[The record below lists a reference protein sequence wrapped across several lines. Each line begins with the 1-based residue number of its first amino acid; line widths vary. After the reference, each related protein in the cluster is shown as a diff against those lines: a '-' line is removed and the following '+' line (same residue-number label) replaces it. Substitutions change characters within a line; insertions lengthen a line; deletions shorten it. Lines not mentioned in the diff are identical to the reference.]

1 MDSCNQRVIK
11 GTTAMWAAADNVLP
25 LGTFCIEILSN
36 NKIALRVGDG
46 VRKYSQ
52 LPAYSNDEAFS
63 EVITWES
70 GAAYS
75 ANTLVAY
82 NGDIYASK
90 VDIVASPVFDP
101 SQWNIL
107 TSVALAAEVASKLG
121 RGEATHDLMDNMSVQ
136 VSPTSVMLKKQ
147 TYNLGTATTGESS
160 VSLPLADSANAGVM
174 PPTAFN
180 QLNQNTSRIAALEGR
195 ITVFLVS
202 FAGFADSANP
212 TDAELTAAYKTAAGV
227 ATEPFDGVTIV
238 EAEDVANVYRFYT
251 SAGVWKKN
259 ATGNIYIAQ
268 NGTLGLVQG
277 EDANGKIFVEPDGT
291 MSLKGYDDI
300 IEGKTYSA
308 AGLTTLDIE
317 TGQLSEKTL
326 ATTHTDNYGGFQA
339 SKTILDLKVSKA
351 GVEQNIGGLAVNG
364 KRIDFDQKS
373 LVIRTK
379 GEDAFYNLTNGPY
392 TVTSANACVEMY
404 GRLFIFDEAVPGK
417 GIIRNA
423 DGTISEVTN
432 LGIYC
437 PSSSVNVIHVFDPD
451 DKDVCYIINES
462 TQSITLCVYP
472 DGTYKTCNFGAVG
485 RTPQNISNIE
495 LLTSVNGKR
504 HSYYMRESHAL
515 NTGTNTALTEH
526 ILFQLED
533 CTFKIID
540 ATTKACDGG
549 SETFV
554 PGANFGDYRI
564 FWEGH
569 TDIDDIVPNSKNS
582 LDMFYADNKNLNRRF
597 PFKTGQWQSEAGSV
611 RRNKRMRAQH
621 NGLYTFSKGAQIL
634 WGHFNTNLQ
643 AMLITPEGFI
653 GWFECKDSL
662 AKWYNKDFREFEIE
676 KGPYKGKRGIIL
688 YSIDGGIKNMVIVN
702 TYDDDPNHTVCTGL
716 HTNTTNLHHVS
727 GKNVIAANFVL
738 KPNMVYTD
746 GIRVY
751 LGQDTTAVAA
761 SKRYFVYFNLSELAP
776 NTYNAATN
784 TWTRN
789 FDCHCIDSLIDT
801 TLTTLIFECNAW
813 NTTYHC
819 DFGTGSDG
827 GTGTLVKGSGT
838 VSMFLP
844 LQEDTWDGASGI
856 RPHFV
861 RHPGDLNLYTA
872 GIGYGTTGVS
882 YWRSPFRIA
891 VNWNNHHIQTIVAT
905 TPVAVTQALDFYYN
919 AATKKMVC
927 RAITFASG
935 NIHLPVVIDSK
946 HMLLW
951 PSNGTAR
958 CVALTW
964 STATKD
970 YTVTDGGAWLPP
982 RTTSAHLTYVK
993 YPSEAEAAAGVKAKV
1008 YFFDM
1013 GMGTARTDYL
1023 RLTYTEDANGNS
1035 VPAYTTFALP
1045 KSMICGRIIAYPN
1058 DKILLTVGAA
1068 DTAAYYFTIE
1078 MSSSIAVT
1086 YPDSG
1091 IIQDIFDI
1099 TNTMNPNET
1108 ADGAYLV
1115 IQGDEAF
1122 FYVLERDSQ
1131 TGVPTFTRYAKRLG
1145 VSRRL
1150 WALPNGSSGGV
1161 PTLRFALGSN
1171 IAAVS
1176 TVSSPVSIIER
1187 VGGTIN
1193 ASNANPINYT
1203 LVRDFGTD
1211 ANAAARAD
1219 LAVPAKVWGEPHLI
1233 PGTTDVVRF
1242 MSTKTQHDGDA
1253 WSQHGDVSLLGYK
1266 NGVPVYGEAHYVKT
1280 GLSHYSADLANND
1293 QYWFEVG
1300 PTKDKDGMITT
1311 PTAFGVAYRMQDQWE
1326 AFPVDTEYAVGN
1338 KFRGGNKCRVWLCGQ
1353 ITDNYYGTT
1362 MDSMLIV
1369 GEVVS
1374 TTVASRVVGQYV
1386 QMGVFNLKA
1395 AVLAGGA
1402 LTTMSSQGGF
1412 GFAYD
1417 FRFRK
1422 HRIFKRDL
1430 SREQN
1435 VANWSLNEAPT
1446 VIDMT
1451 SNLPYATLAA
1461 ADYGVARGASVVPV
1475 MQTTARIPMYA
1486 MFENQI
1492 LPGIYARRNNQV
1504 VPNYPGAESNI
1515 VPFFEFTDNKCS
1527 MVFRNMDNTA
1537 MSGIVA
1543 FTGQVRV
1550 APQRQGLDA
1559 NTVFMSREIYDPSSG
1574 DAIVMCFYV
1583 EGGVSKY
1590 KDIVM
1595 PKAKEFIKQVVHR
1608 NATMEF
1614 SGPTKKWVLDLAA
1627 GTVSLASTPPYSVA
1641 ALTFDKGV
1649 DLASIRP
1656 DNGYKLYIYL
1666 PQNLIIEYQ
1675 GQQYWSIPLAD
1686 LVLRGQT
1693 VAEALTVTNGL
1704 RANTI
1709 EASTI
1714 LLQSK
1719 YPKVSY

>member
-1 MDSCNQRVIK
+1 MNNNCGPQVIK
-11 GTTAMWAAADNVLP
+11 GTTAMFLASDNVIA
-25 LGTFCIEILSN
+25 LGVFCIEILSN
-36 NKIALRVGDG
+36 NKIAVRVGDG
-46 VRKYSQ
+46 VRKWSQ
-52 LPAYSNDEAFS
+52 LPTQSTSEAFS
-63 EVITWES
+63 EVITWEPTS
-70 GAAYS
+70 AYN
-75 ANTLVAY
+75 ANTLVAH
-82 NGDIYASK
+82 NGDIYAAKSN
-90 VDIVASPVFDP
+90 VPASSVFDP
-101 SQWNIL
+101 SYWNIL
-107 TSVALAAEVASKLG
+107 TTAALEAEVTSKLSKT
-121 RGEATHDLMDNMSVQ
+121 EASRALLENVQVQ
-136 VSPTSVMLKKQ
+136 VSPASVILKKQ
-147 TYNLGTATTGESS
+147 AYSLGTATASESD
-160 VSLPLADSANAGVM
+160 VSIPLADGANAGVM
-174 PPTAFN
+174 PPSAFN
-180 QLNQNTSRIAALEGR
+180 QLNQNTTRIAALEGR
-195 ITVFLVS
+195 ITVYLVS
-202 FAGFADSANP
+202 FTGFADPDAP
-212 TDAELTAAYKTAAGV
+212 TQLELTAAYQNASGVSTA
-227 ATEPFDGVTIV
+227 PFDGVTLV
-238 EAEDVANVYRFYT
+238 RESNVAETYRYYAN
-251 SAGVWKKN
+251 AAEWKKN
-259 ATGNIYIAQ
+259 ATGSLSIAQ
-268 NGTLGLVQG
+268 NGTLGIVQG
-277 EDANGKIFVEPDGT
+277 DTEAGKIFMEADGT
-291 MSLKGYDDI
+291 MSLVGYDVI
-300 IEGKTYSA
+300 VEGKTFPA
-308 AGLTTLDIE
+308 AGLTTKDLASGL
-317 TGQLSEKTL
+317 TLQKTV
-326 ATTHTDNYGGFQA
+326 AVTRKDTYNGFQTE
-339 SKTILDLKVSKA
+339 KNILELQVSEG
-351 GVEQNIGGLAVNG
+351 GVMKDIGGLAVNG
-364 KRIDFDQKS
+364 VRIDFDHKS
-373 LVIRTK
+373 LVIKTK
-379 GEDAFYNLTNGPY
+379 GEDAFYQLTKGPY
-392 TVTSANACVEMY
+392 KITSANACVEMY
-404 GRLFIFDEAVPGK
+404 GRLFIFDEATPGK

-423 DGTISEVTN
+423 DGTISEVTD

-451 DKDVCYIINES
+451 DKDVCFILNES
-462 TQSITLCVYP
+462 TQPITLCVYP
-472 DGTYKTCNFGAVG
+472 DGTYKTVNFGNAA

-582 LDMFYADNKNLNRRF
+582 LDMLYADNKTQNRRF
-597 PFKTGQWQSEAGSV
+597 PFKTGQWQSESGSV
-611 RRNKRMRAQH
+611 RRNKRMRAPH

-634 WGHFNTNLQ
+634 WGQFNTNLQ

-751 LGQDTTAVAA
+751 LGQDTSAVAA

-861 RHPGDLNLYTA
+861 RHPGDLNLGTA
-872 GIGYGTTGVS
+872 GIGNGSTGVS
-882 YWRSPFRIA
+882 YWMSPSRIA
-891 VNWNNHHIQTIVAT
+891 VNWNNHHIQTLVAA

-927 RAITFASG
+927 RAINFASG
-935 NIHLPVVIDSK
+935 KIHLPVVIDSK

-951 PSNGTAR
+951 PSDGTAR

-964 STATKD
+964 NTTTKD

-993 YPSEAEAAAGVKAKV
+993 YPSEAEAAAGVKAKL
-1008 YFFDM
+1008 YFFD
-1013 GMGTARTDYL
+1013 MGTARTDYL

-1086 YPDSG
+1086 FPDSG
-1091 IIQDIFDI
+1091 TIIDIFDI
-1099 TNTMNPNET
+1099 TNPLNPNET
-1108 ADGAYLV
+1108 TDGAYLV
-1115 IQGDEAF
+1115 TQGDAAF
-1122 FYVLERDSQ
+1122 VYVLERDSQ
-1131 TGVPTFTRYAKRLG
+1131 TGVPVFTKYAKRVG
-1145 VSRRL
+1145 MCRRL

-1233 PGTTDVVRF
+1233 PGTTDAVRF

-1253 WSQHGDVSLLGYK
+1253 FSQHGDVVLLGYK
-1266 NGVPVYGEAHYVKT
+1266 NGVPVYGEAHYVKV

-1300 PTKDKDGMITT
+1300 PTKDKDGMITA
-1311 PTAFGVAYRMQDQWE
+1311 PTAFGIAYRMQDQWE

-1362 MDSMLIV
+1362 MDSLLIV

-1386 QMGVFNLKA
+1386 QMGVFNLKV

-1402 LTTMSSQGGF
+1402 LTTMGSQGGF

-1461 ADYGVARGASVVPV
+1461 TDYGVARGASVVPV
-1475 MQTTARIPMYA
+1475 MQTTARQPMYA

-1527 MVFRNMDNTA
+1527 LVFRNMDNTA

-1559 NTVFMSREIYDPSSG
+1559 NTVFMSREIYDASSG
-1574 DAIVMCFYV
+1574 DAVVMCFYT
-1583 EGGVSKY
+1583 ENGVSKY
-1590 KDIVM
+1590 KDIVI
-1595 PKAKEFIKQVVHR
+1595 PKAQEYIEQVVHR
-1608 NATMEF
+1608 GNTMEF
-1614 SGPTKKWVLDLAA
+1614 SGPTKKWILDLLT
-1627 GTVSLASTPPYSVA
+1627 GLVSRASTPPYSVA
-1641 ALTFDKGV
+1641 AVTFDMGV
-1649 DLASIRP
+1649 DLASARA

-1666 PQNLIIEYQ
+1666 PQNLVMEYQ
-1675 GQQYWSIPLAD
+1675 GETYWSVPLAD
-1686 LVLRGQT
+1686 LILRGQT
-1693 VAEALTVTNGL
+1693 VAEDLTVTNSV
-1704 RANTI
+1704 RANTL
-1709 EASTI
+1709 EVSTI

>member
-1 MDSCNQRVIK
+1 MNNCGPQVIK
-11 GTTAMWAAADNVLP
+11 GTTAMFLASDNVIA
-25 LGTFCIEILSN
+25 LGVFCIEILSN
-36 NKIALRVGDG
+36 NKIAVRVGDG
-46 VRKYSQ
+46 VRKWSQ
-52 LPAYSNDEAFS
+52 LPTQSTSEAFS
-63 EVITWES
+63 EVVTWDPTS
-70 GAAYS
+70 AYN
-75 ANTLVAY
+75 ANNLVAH
-82 NGDIYASK
+82 NGDIYAAK
-90 VDIVASPVFDP
+90 ADIVASPVFDP
-101 SQWNIL
+101 TQWNVL
-107 TSVALAAEVASKLG
+107 TSTALVAEVASKLSKV
-121 RGEATHDLMDNMSVQ
+121 EASRALLEDLQVQ
-136 VSPTSVMLKKQ
+136 TSPTSVILKKHS
-147 TYNLGTATTGESS
+147 YSLGTATASEAEANI
-160 VSLPLADSANAGVM
+160 PLADGANAGAM
-174 PPTAFN
+174 PPSAFN
-180 QLNQNTSRIAALEGR
+180 QLNQNTARIAALEGR
-195 ITVFLVS
+195 ITVYLVP
-202 FAGFADSANP
+202 FTGFADPDAP
-212 TDAELTAAYKTAAGV
+212 TQLELTDAYQTAAGV
-227 ATEPFDGVTIV
+227 DTIPFDGVTLV
-238 EAEDVANVYRFYT
+238 RESNVAETYRYYAN
-251 SAGVWKKN
+251 AGEWKKN
-259 ATGNIYIAQ
+259 ATGTLSIAQ
-268 NGTLGLVQG
+268 NGTLGIVQG
-277 EDANGKIFVEPDGT
+277 DTEAGKIFMEADGT
-291 MSLKGYDDI
+291 MSLVGYDVI
-300 IEGKTYSA
+300 VEGKTFPA
-308 AGLTTLDIE
+308 AGLTTKDLASGL
-317 TGQLSEKTL
+317 TLQKT
-326 ATTHTDNYGGFQA
+326 AAVTRKDDYNGFQEE
-339 SKTILDLKVSKA
+339 KNILELQVSEG
-351 GVEQNIGGLAVNG
+351 GVMKQIDGLSVGGV
-364 KRIDFDQKS
+364 RIDFDHKS
-373 LVIRTK
+373 LVIKTK
-379 GEDAFYNLTNGPY
+379 GEDAFYQLTKGPY
-392 TVTSANACVEMY
+392 KITSANACVEMY
-404 GRLFIFDEAVPGK
+404 GRLFIFDEATPGK
-417 GIIRNA
+417 GIIRNV
-423 DGTISEVTN
+423 DGTISEVTD

-451 DKDVCYIINES
+451 DRDVCFIINES
-462 TQSITLCVYP
+462 TQSTTLCVYP

-495 LLTSVNGKR
+495 LLTSLNGKR

-569 TDIDDIVPNSKNS
+569 TDIDDIVPSSKNS

-597 PFKTGQWQSEAGSV
+597 PFKTGQWQSESGSV

-621 NGLYTFSKGAQIL
+621 NGLYTFNKGAQIL
-634 WGHFNTNLQ
+634 WGQFNTNLQ

-751 LGQDTTAVAA
+751 LGQDTKAVAA
-761 SKRYFVYFNLSELAP
+761 SKRYFVYFNLSEIAP

-801 TLTTLIFECNAW
+801 TLTTLVFDCSGW

-819 DFGTGSDG
+819 DFGTDSDG
-827 GTGTLVKGSGT
+827 GTGTLVKGEGT

-844 LQEDTWDGASGI
+844 LQEDTWDGAKGI

-861 RHPGDLNLYTA
+861 RHPGDLNLYTT
-872 GIGYGTTGVS
+872 GIGNSSTGSS
-882 YWRSPFRIA
+882 YWMSPSRTA
-891 VNWNNHHIQTIVAT
+891 VNWNNHHIQTPVAA

-919 AATKKMVC
+919 ATTKKMVC
-927 RAITFASG
+927 RAINFASG
-935 NIHLPVVIDSK
+935 KIHLPVVIDNK

-951 PSNGTAR
+951 PSDGTAR

-964 STATKD
+964 NSTTKD
-970 YTVTDGGAWLPP
+970 YTVIDGGAWLPP

-993 YPSEAEAAAGVKAKV
+993 YPSGAEAAAGVKTKI

-1013 GMGTARTDYL
+1013 GAARTDYL
-1023 RLTYTEDANGNS
+1023 RLTYTEDANGLS
-1035 VPAYTTFALP
+1035 IPAYTTFALP
-1045 KSMICGRIIAYPN
+1045 KSMICARMIAYAN
-1058 DKILLTVGAA
+1058 DKLLITPGAA

-1091 IIQDIFDI
+1091 ILLDIFDI

-1115 IQGDEAF
+1115 TQGDAAF

-1253 WSQHGDVSLLGYK
+1253 FSQHGDVMLLGYK

-1300 PTKDKDGMITT
+1300 PTKDKDGLITA
-1311 PTAFGVAYRMQDQWE
+1311 PTNFGVAYRMHDNWE
-1326 AFPVDTEYAVGN
+1326 AFKEDTEYAVGSV
-1338 KFRGGNKCRVWLCGQ
+1338 FRGGNKCRVWLCGQ
-1353 ITDNYYGTT
+1353 VADNYYGSAMQT
-1362 MDSMLIV
+1362 MLIV
-1369 GEVVS
+1369 NEVVT
-1374 TTVASRVVGQYV
+1374 TTVTGRVPGQFV
-1386 QMGVFNLKA
+1386 QMGLFNLNA
-1395 AVLAGGA
+1395 AVLAGGS
-1402 LTTMSSQGGF
+1402 LTTMGSQSGTGF
-1412 GFAYD
+1412 SYD

-1435 VANWSLNEAPT
+1435 AANWSSNEAPT
-1446 VIDMT
+1446 VIDMAR
-1451 SNLPYATLAA
+1451 NLPYAALAA

-1475 MQTTARIPMYA
+1475 FQTTPRVPMYA
-1486 MFENQI
+1486 MYENQI
-1492 LPGIYARRNNQV
+1492 LPGIYARRNNQL
-1504 VPNYPGAESNI
+1504 VPNYSGAESSI
-1515 VPFFEFTDNKCS
+1515 VPYFEFTDEKCS
-1527 MVFRNMDNTA
+1527 MVFKNIDNTA
-1537 MSGIVA
+1537 IAGITP

-1550 APQRQGLDA
+1550 TNQRQGLDA
-1559 NTVFMSREIYDPSSG
+1559 GMVFMSREIYDAASG
-1574 DAIVMCFYV
+1574 DAVVMCFYTKN
-1583 EGGVSKY
+1583 GVSKY
-1590 KDIVM
+1590 KDIVI

-1608 NATMEF
+1608 SNSMEF
-1614 SGPTKKWVLDLAA
+1614 SGPTKKWLLDMTTGLV
-1627 GTVSLASTPPYSVA
+1627 TRASTPPYSVA
-1641 ALTFDKGV
+1641 AVTFDLGI
-1649 DLASIRP
+1649 DLASVRP

-1666 PQNLIIEYQ
+1666 PQNLVMEYQ
-1675 GQQYWSIPLAD
+1675 GETYWSVPLAD

-1693 VAEALTVTNGL
+1693 VAEYLTVTNSM
-1704 RANTI
+1704 RANTV
-1709 EASTI
+1709 EATTI